1 MKKNI
6 LSIFT
11 LFCCLLA
18 TSSCNYDN
26 FDEPKSMF
34 TGRAT
39 YDGEA
44 VNISS
49 NGRVQFNIFQDGFG
63 KYDPIP
69 VYLNQDGEFS
79 ATLFN
84 GNYKLVR
91 MGNAPWERPSNDT
104 IHFSVHG
111 NTALD
116 IPVIPYFIIKDA
128 TFSKEGSKVKA
139 TFKIKKVSESATLK
153 DVCLYI
159 GKTLITSSYT
169 NIGITSL
176 GNSVAMD
183 TELKAEID
191 IPSNM
196 ENEGFIYARI
206 GVHSNQASEACYT
219 KSTKIELK

>member
-1 MKKNI
+1 
-6 LSIFT
+6 
-11 LFCCLLA
+11 
-18 TSSCNYDN
+18 
-26 FDEPKSMF
+26 
-34 TGRAT
+34 
-39 YDGEA
+39 
-44 VNISS
+44 
-49 NGRVQFNIFQDGFG
+49 
-63 KYDPIP
+63 
-69 VYLNQDGEFS
+69 
-79 ATLFN
+79 
-84 GNYKLVR
+84 

-183 TELKAEID
+183 TELKTEID

-206 GVHSNQASEACYT
+206 GVHSNQASEVCYT